1 MFIHFSTDFI
11 RHECKLLVAMSPMYL
26 AKSFM
31 TLYTCLLDEIKEHG
45 NEGSDAPKMTSAQ
58 VCEEYT
64 FFMIVAIFLLVA

>member
-1 MFIHFSTDFI
+1 
-11 RHECKLLVAMSPMYL
+11 MSPMYL

-45 NEGSDAPKMTSAQ
+45 NEGSDAPKMTSVQ